1 MDKSKKAP
9 KKVFF
14 VLIVFVIV
22 LILASVLYFRFRSTE
37 LKAEGYLL
45 LRAPERGSKLILLDA
60 STGEVKPTNAYGLQA
75 CFAGT
80 SDKFLIY
87 SFNLLECFDE
97 KTGSDVWTYEI
108 PGNSSASAFEFAY
121 AGSSF
126 VSAVVSDQLQLIN
139 MDTDERTIIR
149 ENAGLGPM
157 HDWSADGKTVYY
169 SVFDFDVQSEKIY
182 KYNVDSCEEAYL
194 FDGESPSVSADGSR
208 IAFGRN
214 SALVVKDLVTGKEWT
229 YHKFP
234 RYVKNYCISPDGKYV
249 AIVTEQ
255 FPNFLADT
263 VLIWDFASNQTL
275 ALLKDYPS
283 GHCYDLDWYEQ

>member
-14 VLIVFVIV
+14 VLIVFVIA
-22 LILASVLYFRFRSTE
+22 LILASVLYFRFHSPE

-45 LRAPERGSKLILLDA
+45 LRNPDDDGSLVLLNA
-60 STGEVKPTNAYGLQA
+60 STGQVEPTGAYGLQA
-75 CFAGT
+75 CFAGA
-80 SDKFLIY
+80 SDKFLID
-87 SFNLLECFDE
+87 SVDLIRCFDE

-149 ENAGLGPM
+149 ENAGLGFV
-157 HDWSADGKTVYY
+157 HDWSADGKMVYY
-169 SVFDFDVQSEKIY
+169 SVFDAQSTKIY

-194 FDGESPSVSADGSR
+194 FEGSSPSVSADGSR
-208 IAFGRN
+208 IAFSRN
-214 SALVVKDLVTGKEWT
+214 SALLVKDLVTGKEWT
-229 YHKFP
+229 YHRFP
-234 RYVKNYCISPDGKYV
+234 PLVKNYCISPDGKYV

-283 GHCYDLDWYEQ
+283 GHCLGLDWFEQ

>member
-1 MDKSKKAP
+1 MLKIRNKKWLIAILVLLAAVILTA
-9 KKVFF
+9 VFYLCF
-14 VLIVFVIV
+14 HSAKI
-22 LILASVLYFRFRSTE
+22 E
-37 LKAEGYLL
+37 AEGYLL
-45 LRAPERGSKLILLDA
+45 LRSPDDDGSLVLLNA
-60 STGEVKPTNAYGLQA
+60 STGQVEPTGAYGLQA
-75 CFAGT
+75 CFAGS

-87 SFNLLECFDE
+87 SFDLLECFDE
-97 KTGSDVWTYEI
+97 KTGSDVWTCEI
-108 PGNSSASAFEFAY
+108 PGNPSWLGFVY

-126 VSAVVSDQLQLIN
+126 VSTVVSDQLQLIN

-149 ENAGLGPM
+149 EDEGLGPM

-208 IAFGRN
+208 IAFRRN
-214 SALVVKDLVTGKEWT
+214 SALVVKDLVTEKEWT
-229 YHKFP
+229 YHRFGGL
-234 RYVKNYCISPDGKYV
+234 NTDYCISPDGKYV

-255 FPNFLADT
+255 FPNFLANT

-275 ALLKDYPS
+275 TLLKDYPC
-283 GHCYDLDWYEQ
+283 GQCFGLDWGQ

>member
-1 MDKSKKAP
+1 MLKIRNKKWLIAILVLLAAVILTA
-9 KKVFF
+9 VFYLCF
-14 VLIVFVIV
+14 HSAKI
-22 LILASVLYFRFRSTE
+22 E
-37 LKAEGYLL
+37 AEGYLL
-45 LRAPERGSKLILLDA
+45 LRAPDHGSKLILLDA
-60 STGEVKPTNAYGLQA
+60 STGEVTPTNAYGLRA
-75 CFAGT
+75 CFAGA

-87 SFNLLECFDE
+87 SYDLLECFDE

-108 PGNSSASAFEFAY
+108 PGNLLPSSLGFAY
-121 AGSSF
+121 ADGSF
-126 VSAVVSDQLQLIN
+126 VSVVVSDQLQLIN

-149 ENAGLGPM
+149 EDAGLGLM

-169 SVFDFDVQSEKIY
+169 SVFDAQSTKIY

-194 FDGESPSVSADGSR
+194 FEGSSPSVSADGSR
-208 IAFGRN
+208 IAFIRN
-214 SALVVKDLVTGKEWT
+214 SALVVKDLVTEKEWT

-234 RYVKNYCISPDGKYV
+234 RYVKEYCISPDGKYV

-263 VLIWDFASNQTL
+263 VLIWDFASNQTF

-283 GHCYDLDWYEQ
+283 GHCYDLDWMQ

>member
-1 MDKSKKAP
+1 MKIKDKKW
-9 KKVFF
+9 
-14 VLIVFVIV
+14 VIV
-22 LILASVLYFRFRSTE
+22 ILLLLAASILTAFFYLCFRSTKIE
-37 LKAEGYLL
+37 PEGYLL
-45 LRAPERGSKLILLDA
+45 LRAPEHDSKLILLDA
-60 STGEVKPTNAYGLQA
+60 STGEVTPTNAYGYQA
-75 CFAGT
+75 CFAGS

-87 SFNLLECFDE
+87 SFDLLECFDE

-108 PGNSSASAFEFAY
+108 PGNLLPSRLGFAY

-126 VSAVVSDQLQLIN
+126 VSAVVSDQLQLIS

-149 ENAGLGPM
+149 EDAGLGFM

-169 SVFDFDVQSEKIY
+169 SVSDAQSTKIY

-208 IAFGRN
+208 IVFSRN

-255 FPNFLADT
+255 FPNFFADT
-263 VLIWDFASNQTL
+263 VLIWDFANNQTL

-283 GHCYDLDWYEQ
+283 GHCFGLDWYEQ

>member
-1 MDKSKKAP
+1 MLKIRNKKWLIAILVLLAAVILTA
-9 KKVFF
+9 VFYLCF
-14 VLIVFVIV
+14 HSAKI
-22 LILASVLYFRFRSTE
+22 E
-37 LKAEGYLL
+37 PDGYLL
-45 LRAPERGSKLILLDA
+45 LRAPDHGSKLILLDA
-60 STGEVKPTNAYGLQA
+60 STGEVTPTNAYGLRA
-75 CFAGT
+75 CFAGA

-87 SFNLLECFDE
+87 SYDLLECFDE

-108 PGNSSASAFEFAY
+108 PGNLLPSSLGFAY

-126 VSAVVSDQLQLIN
+126 VSAVVSDQLQLIS

-149 ENAGLGPM
+149 EDAGLGFM

-169 SVFDFDVQSEKIY
+169 SVFDAQSTKIY

-194 FDGESPSVSADGSR
+194 LDGESPSVSADGSR
-208 IAFGRN
+208 IVFSRN

-263 VLIWDFASNQTL
+263 VLIWDFASNQTF

-283 GHCYDLDWYEQ
+283 GHCYDLDWMQ

>member
-1 MDKSKKAP
+1 MLRSPDDDGSL
-9 KKVFF
+9 
-14 VLIVFVIV
+14 VL
-22 LILASVLYFRFRSTE
+22 LN
-37 LKAEGYLL
+37 
-45 LRAPERGSKLILLDA
+45 A
-60 STGEVKPTNAYGLQA
+60 STGQVEPTGAYGLQA
-75 CFAGT
+75 CFAGS

-87 SFNLLECFDE
+87 SFDLLECFDE
-97 KTGSDVWTYEI
+97 KTGSDVWTCEI
-108 PGNSSASAFEFAY
+108 PGNPSWLGFVY

-126 VSAVVSDQLQLIN
+126 VSTVVSDQLQLIN

-149 ENAGLGPM
+149 EDEGLGPV

-208 IAFGRN
+208 IAFIRN
-214 SALVVKDLVTGKEWT
+214 SALVVKDLVTEKEWT

-234 RYVKNYCISPDGKYV
+234 RYVKDYCISPDGKYV

>member
-1 MDKSKKAP
+1 MLKIRNKKWLIAILVLLAAVILTA
-9 KKVFF
+9 VFYLCF
-14 VLIVFVIV
+14 HSAKI
-22 LILASVLYFRFRSTE
+22 E
-37 LKAEGYLL
+37 PDGYLL
-45 LRAPERGSKLILLDA
+45 LRAPEHDSKLILLDA
-60 STGEVKPTNAYGLQA
+60 STGEVTPTNAYGYRA
-75 CFAGT
+75 CFAGS

-87 SFNLLECFDE
+87 SYDLLECFDE

-108 PGNSSASAFEFAY
+108 PGNLLPSSLGFAY

-149 ENAGLGPM
+149 EDAGLGLR

-169 SVFDFDVQSEKIY
+169 SVFEAQSAKIY

-194 FDGESPSVSADGSR
+194 FEGSSPSVSADGSR
-208 IAFGRN
+208 IAFSRN

-234 RYVKNYCISPDGKYV
+234 RYVKEYCISPDGKYV

-283 GHCYDLDWYEQ
+283 GHCYDLDWMQ

>member
-1 MDKSKKAP
+1 MLKIRNKKWFIAIL
-9 KKVFF
+9 
-14 VLIVFVIV
+14 VLLAAVI
-22 LILASVLYFRFRSTE
+22 LTAIFYLCFHSAKIE
-37 LKAEGYLL
+37 PDGYLL
-45 LRAPERGSKLILLDA
+45 LRAPEHGSKLILLDA
-60 STGEVKPTNAYGLQA
+60 STGEVKPTNAYGLRA
-75 CFAGT
+75 CFAGA

-87 SFNLLECFDE
+87 SYDLLECFDE

-108 PGNSSASAFEFAY
+108 PGNLLPSSLGFAY

-126 VSAVVSDQLQLIN
+126 VSAVVSDQLQLIS

-149 ENAGLGPM
+149 EDAGLGLR

-169 SVFDFDVQSEKIY
+169 SVFDAQSTKIY

-194 FDGESPSVSADGSR
+194 FEGSSPSVSADGSR
-208 IAFGRN
+208 IAFSRN

-234 RYVKNYCISPDGKYV
+234 RYVKKYCISPDGKYV

-275 ALLKDYPS
+275 ALLKNYPS
-283 GHCYDLDWYEQ
+283 GHCYDLDWMQ

>member
-1 MDKSKKAP
+1 MLKIRNKKWLIAILVLFAAVILTA
-9 KKVFF
+9 VFYLCF
-14 VLIVFVIV
+14 HSAKI
-22 LILASVLYFRFRSTE
+22 E
-37 LKAEGYLL
+37 PEGYLL
-45 LRAPERGSKLILLDA
+45 LRSPNHDGSLVLLNA
-60 STGEVKPTNAYGLQA
+60 STGQVEPTGAYGLQA
-75 CFAGT
+75 CFAGS

-87 SFNLLECFDE
+87 SFDLLECFDE
-97 KTGSDVWTYEI
+97 KTGSDVWTCEI
-108 PGNSSASAFEFAY
+108 PGNPSWLGFVY

-126 VSAVVSDQLQLIN
+126 VSTVVSDQLQLIN

-149 ENAGLGPM
+149 EDEGLGPM

-194 FDGESPSVSADGSR
+194 FEGSSPSVSADGSR
-208 IAFGRN
+208 IAFSRN

-234 RYVKNYCISPDGKYV
+234 RYVKEYCISPDGKYV

-263 VLIWDFASNQTL
+263 VLIWDFASNQTF

-283 GHCYDLDWYEQ
+283 GHCYDLDWMQ

>member
-1 MDKSKKAP
+1 MLKIRNKKWLIAILVLLAAVILTA
-9 KKVFF
+9 VFYLCF
-14 VLIVFVIV
+14 HSAKI
-22 LILASVLYFRFRSTE
+22 E
-37 LKAEGYLL
+37 PEGYLS
-45 LRAPERGSKLILLDA
+45 LRAPDHGSKLILLDA
-60 STGEVKPTNAYGLQA
+60 STGEVTPTNAYGLRA
-75 CFAGT
+75 CFAGA

-87 SFNLLECFDE
+87 SYDLLECFDE

-108 PGNSSASAFEFAY
+108 PGNLLPSSLGFAY

-149 ENAGLGPM
+149 EDAGLGLR

-169 SVFDFDVQSEKIY
+169 SVFEAQSAKIY

-194 FDGESPSVSADGSR
+194 FEGSSPSVSADGSR
-208 IAFGRN
+208 IAFSRN

-234 RYVKNYCISPDGKYV
+234 RYVKEYCISPDGKYV

-263 VLIWDFASNQTL
+263 VLIWDFASNQTF

-283 GHCYDLDWYEQ
+283 GHCYDLDWMQ

>member
-1 MDKSKKAP
+1 MLRSPDDDGSL
-9 KKVFF
+9 
-14 VLIVFVIV
+14 VL
-22 LILASVLYFRFRSTE
+22 LN
-37 LKAEGYLL
+37 
-45 LRAPERGSKLILLDA
+45 A
-60 STGEVKPTNAYGLQA
+60 STGQVEPTGAYGLQA
-75 CFAGT
+75 CFAGS

-87 SFNLLECFDE
+87 SFDLLECFDE
-97 KTGSDVWTYEI
+97 KTGSDVWTCEI
-108 PGNSSASAFEFAY
+108 PGNPSWLGFVY

-126 VSAVVSDQLQLIN
+126 VSTVVSDQLQLIN

-149 ENAGLGPM
+149 EDEGLGPV

>member
-1 MDKSKKAP
+1 MLKIRNKKWLIAILVLLAAVILTA
-9 KKVFF
+9 VFYLCF
-14 VLIVFVIV
+14 H
-22 LILASVLYFRFRSTE
+22 SVKIE
-37 LKAEGYLL
+37 PEGYLL
-45 LRAPERGSKLILLDA
+45 LRAPDHGSKLILLDA
-60 STGEVKPTNAYGLQA
+60 STGEVTPTNAYGLQA
-75 CFAGT
+75 CFAGS

-87 SFNLLECFDE
+87 SFDLLECFDE
-97 KTGSDVWTYEI
+97 KTGSDVWTCEI
-108 PGNSSASAFEFAY
+108 PGNPSWLGFVY

-126 VSAVVSDQLQLIN
+126 VSTVVSDQLQLIN

-149 ENAGLGPM
+149 EDEGLGPM

-208 IAFGRN
+208 IVFIRN
-214 SALVVKDLVTGKEWT
+214 SALVVKDLITGKEWT

-234 RYVKNYCISPDGKYV
+234 RYVKEYCISPDGKYV

-263 VLIWDFASNQTL
+263 VLIWDFASNQTF

-283 GHCYDLDWYEQ
+283 GHCWGLDWMQ

>member
-1 MDKSKKAP
+1 M
-9 KKVFF
+9 
-14 VLIVFVIV
+14 
-22 LILASVLYFRFRSTE
+22 
-37 LKAEGYLL
+37 
-45 LRAPERGSKLILLDA
+45 LRAPDHGSKLILLDA
-60 STGEVKPTNAYGLQA
+60 STGEVTPTNAYGLRA
-75 CFAGT
+75 CFAGA

-108 PGNSSASAFEFAY
+108 PGNLWPSSLGFAY

-149 ENAGLGPM
+149 EDAGLGLR

-169 SVFDFDVQSEKIY
+169 SVFEAQSAKIY

-194 FDGESPSVSADGSR
+194 FEGSSPSVSADGSR
-208 IAFGRN
+208 IAFSRN

-234 RYVKNYCISPDGKYV
+234 RYVKEYCISPDGKYV

>member
-9 KKVFF
+9 KRVFF
-14 VLIVFVIV
+14 VLIVFVIA
-22 LILASVLYFRFRSTE
+22 LILASVLYFRFRSPE

-45 LRAPERGSKLILLDA
+45 LCSPNSDGSLVLLNA
-60 STGEVKPTNAYGLQA
+60 STGQVEPTGAYGYRA
-75 CFAGT
+75 CFAGS
-80 SDKFLIY
+80 SDKFLIE
-87 SFNLLECFDE
+87 SVDLIRCFDE

-108 PGNSSASAFEFAY
+108 KGNLPSSVFEFAY

-126 VSAVVSDQLQLIN
+126 VSIIASDQLQLIN
-139 MDTDERTIIR
+139 MDTDERTIVR
-149 ENAGLGPM
+149 ENKGLGRR

-169 SVFDFDVQSEKIY
+169 SVFDAQGGKIY
-182 KYNVDSCEEAYL
+182 KYNVDSCEEANL
-194 FDGESPSVSADGSR
+194 FDGGSPSVSADGSR
-208 IAFGRN
+208 IAFIRN
-214 SALVVKDLVTGKEWT
+214 SALVVKDLVTEKEWT

-234 RYVKNYCISPDGKYV
+234 RYVKEYCISPDGKYV

-283 GHCYDLDWYEQ
+283 GHCYDLDWMQ

>member
-1 MDKSKKAP
+1 MKIKDKKW
-9 KKVFF
+9 
-14 VLIVFVIV
+14 VIV
-22 LILASVLYFRFRSTE
+22 ILLLLAASILTAFFYLCFHSTKIE
-37 LKAEGYLL
+37 PEGYLL
-45 LRAPERGSKLILLDA
+45 LRAPEHGSKLILLDA
-60 STGEVKPTNAYGLQA
+60 STGEVTPTNAYGLRA
-75 CFAGT
+75 CFAGA

-87 SFNLLECFDE
+87 SYDLLECFDE

-108 PGNSSASAFEFAY
+108 PGNLLPSSLGFAY

-126 VSAVVSDQLQLIN
+126 VSAVVSDQLQLIS

-149 ENAGLGPM
+149 EDAGLGLR

-169 SVFDFDVQSEKIY
+169 SVFDAQSTKIY

-194 FDGESPSVSADGSR
+194 FEGSSPSVSADGSR
-208 IAFGRN
+208 IAFSRN

-234 RYVKNYCISPDGKYV
+234 RYVKKYCISPDGKYV

-283 GHCYDLDWYEQ
+283 GHCYDLDWFEQ

>member
-1 MDKSKKAP
+1 MKIKDKKW
-9 KKVFF
+9 
-14 VLIVFVIV
+14 VIV
-22 LILASVLYFRFRSTE
+22 ILLLLAASILTAFFYLCFHSTKIE
-37 LKAEGYLL
+37 PEGYLL
-45 LRAPERGSKLILLDA
+45 LRAPEHDSKLILLDA
-60 STGEVKPTNAYGLQA
+60 STGEVTPTNAYGYQA
-75 CFAGT
+75 CFAGS

-87 SFNLLECFDE
+87 SFDLLECFDE
-97 KTGSDVWTYEI
+97 KTGSDVWTCEI
-108 PGNSSASAFEFAY
+108 PGNPSWLGFVY

-126 VSAVVSDQLQLIN
+126 VSTVVSDQLQLIN

-149 ENAGLGPM
+149 EDKGLGPM
-157 HDWSADGKTVYY
+157 HDWSADWKTVYY

-208 IAFGRN
+208 IAFSRN
-214 SALVVKDLVTGKEWT
+214 STLVVKDLVTGKEWT

-234 RYVKNYCISPDGKYV
+234 RYVKEYCISPDGKYV

-255 FPNFLADT
+255 FPNFFADT
-263 VLIWDFASNQTL
+263 VLIWDFANNQTL

-283 GHCYDLDWYEQ
+283 GHCFGLDWYEQ

>member
-1 MDKSKKAP
+1 M
-9 KKVFF
+9 
-14 VLIVFVIV
+14 
-22 LILASVLYFRFRSTE
+22 
-37 LKAEGYLL
+37 
-45 LRAPERGSKLILLDA
+45 
-60 STGEVKPTNAYGLQA
+60 
-75 CFAGT
+75 
-80 SDKFLIY
+80 
-87 SFNLLECFDE
+87 LECFDE
-97 KTGSDVWTYEI
+97 KTGSDVWTCEI
-108 PGNSSASAFEFAY
+108 PGNPSWLGFVY

-126 VSAVVSDQLQLIN
+126 VSTVVSDQLQLIN

-149 ENAGLGPM
+149 EDEGLGPM

-208 IAFGRN
+208 IAFRRN

-234 RYVKNYCISPDGKYV
+234 RYVKEYCISPDGKYV

-283 GHCYDLDWYEQ
+283 GHCWGLDWMQ

>member
-1 MDKSKKAP
+1 MKIKDKKW
-9 KKVFF
+9 
-14 VLIVFVIV
+14 VIV
-22 LILASVLYFRFRSTE
+22 ILLLLAASILTAFFYLCFHSTKIE
-37 LKAEGYLL
+37 PEGYLL
-45 LRAPERGSKLILLDA
+45 LRAPDHGSKLILLDA
-60 STGEVKPTNAYGLQA
+60 STGEVTPTNAYGLRA
-75 CFAGT
+75 CFAGA

-108 PGNSSASAFEFAY
+108 PGNLWPSSLGFAY

-149 ENAGLGPM
+149 EDAGLGLR

-169 SVFDFDVQSEKIY
+169 SVFEAQSAKIY

-194 FDGESPSVSADGSR
+194 FEGSSPSVSADGSR
-208 IAFGRN
+208 IAFSRN

-234 RYVKNYCISPDGKYV
+234 RYVKEYCISPDGKYV

-263 VLIWDFASNQTL
+263 VLIWDFASNQTF

-283 GHCYDLDWYEQ
+283 GHCYDLDWFEQ